1 MLRALA
7 VLAMLVQ
14 VVFFAEHLGASAVHA
29 MGSVTPGERLG
40 FLQICTG
47 EGIAL
52 YDPATGKMVTAP
64 GQSLPSPTSHG
75 DCAVC
80 SSAGVCSFDAPTGA
94 VAPTPNFTLQAVA
107 ETALF
112 IPFDIIAA
120 PRRSGLIRAPPA
132 A

>member
-29 MGSVTPGERLG
+29 AGPLSPGERLG

-52 YDPATGKMVTAP
+52 YDPATGEMVTAP
-64 GQSLPSPTSHG
+64 GETAPNDHG
-75 DCAVC
+75 GCAVC
-80 SSAGVCSFDAPTGA
+80 ASAGVCSFDAPGH
-94 VAPTPNFTLQAVA
+94 VAGPLPNFTLQAIA
-107 ETALF
+107 EPVLF
-112 IPFDIIAA
+112 EPFAFVAA
-120 PRRSGLIRAPPA
+120 PLRAGHIRAPPQFG
-132 A
+132 